1 MRYQYVAGQPD
12 VILWMQG
19 DDSGIITDGNA
30 GWPEYQAWLSAGNV
44 PEPPP
49 EQWVTQET
57 AMAMVDREFE
67 LACSPLRG
75 SYPQAE
81 IDSWA
86 QQAAEAK
93 AFIANPTAQTPLLDG
108 LMLPWEEKE
117 SFCCDVIERADAYS
131 AAMGEI
137 LMWRRIAVA
146 AVEAM
151 FADGP
156 RARFHV
162 QYPSIPSVD

>member
-1 MRYQYVAGQPD
+1 MRYQYVTGQPELI
-12 VILWMQG
+12 VWMSG
-19 DDSGIITDGNA
+19 DDSGIIQEGDGR
-30 GWPEYQAWLSAGNV
+30 WPEYQAWLLEGNT
-44 PEPPP
+44 PESPP
-49 EQWVTQET
+49 EQWVTQDA

-67 LACSPLRG
+67 LACDPLRG

-81 IDSWA
+81 IDCWP

-93 AFIANPTAQTPLLDG
+93 AFIADPTAQTPLIDG

-117 SFCCDVIERADAYS
+117 PFCREVIERADAYS
-131 AAMGEI
+131 TAMGEI

-162 QYPSIPSVD
+162 QYPSIPNVD